1 MIFKQVLLKVMLI
14 LSVPLLSRCIMKNK
28 VKFCKITI
36 KGPVDSID
44 RLLDWLD
51 NNLVGDSDE

>member
-1 MIFKQVLLKVMLI
+1 
-14 LSVPLLSRCIMKNK
+14 MKDK

-44 RLLDWLD
+44 RLLDWLEK
-51 NNLVGDSDE
+51 NLVGDNNE